1 MKRPVP
7 NVSREI
13 ELACCAGLL
22 ALLSVGRPAAA
33 QSTSFLLAPGR
44 AGALEIGLP
53 VDSVLR
59 VFGRDRV
66 RLVDLQLEG
75 HFTPAIELVL
85 VDSRATPALVAPI
98 REVPC
103 GEFALY
109 GMSVYDPRFRTRE
122 GVGVGSTIGELRRA
136 YGGSLKA
143 VNSPTLCERC
153 RHREAT
159 VRISVTT
166 NAEERIQHL
175 CAQCADAT
183 GGWRGRMVRLLNWL
197 INRAPSQ

>member
-1 MKRPVP
+1 MKGPVP
-7 NVSREI
+7 NVSRAI

-66 RLVDLQLEG
+66 RLVGLPLEG
-75 HFTPAIELVL
+75 HFTPAIWLVL

-98 REVPC
+98 RGGPVR
-103 GEFALY
+103 EFARD
-109 GMSVYDPRFRTRE
+109 G
-122 GVGVGSTIGELRRA
+122 I
-136 YGGSLKA
+136 A
-143 VNSPTLCERC
+143 V
-153 RHREAT
+153 
-159 VRISVTT
+159 
-166 NAEERIQHL
+166 
-175 CAQCADAT
+175 D
-183 GGWRGRMVRLLNWL
+183 
-197 INRAPSQ
+197 

>member
-7 NVSREI
+7 NGSREI

-59 VFGRDRV
+59 VFRRDRV

-75 HFTPAIELVL
+75 HFTPAIEVVL
-85 VDSRATPALVAPI
+85 VDSLATAALVAPI
-98 REVPC
+98 IAGPC
-103 GEFALY
+103 
-109 GMSVYDPRFRTRE
+109 
-122 GVGVGSTIGELRRA
+122 RA
-136 YGGSLKA
+136 IA
-143 VNSPTLCERC
+143 
-153 RHREAT
+153 
-159 VRISVTT
+159 
-166 NAEERIQHL
+166 
-175 CAQCADAT
+175 
-183 GGWRGRMVRLLNWL
+183 
-197 INRAPSQ
+197 

>member
-103 GEFALY
+103 GEFAVY

-136 YGGSLKA
+136 Y
-143 VNSPTLCERC
+143 
-153 RHREAT
+153 
-159 VRISVTT
+159 
-166 NAEERIQHL
+166 
-175 CAQCADAT
+175 D
-183 GGWRGRMVRLLNWL
+183 VRLNREEGHSVVVPALRMTFE
-197 INRAPSQ
+197 INGTRFADSVRVTSVWVWSDPNEIRARRCPRAGR